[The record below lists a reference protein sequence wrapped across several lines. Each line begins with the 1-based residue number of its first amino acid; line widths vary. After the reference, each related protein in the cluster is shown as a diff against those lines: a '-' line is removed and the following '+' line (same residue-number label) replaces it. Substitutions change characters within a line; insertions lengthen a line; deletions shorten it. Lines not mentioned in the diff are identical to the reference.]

1 MKQST
6 VEPSMFEPIP
16 TQRAF
21 EIVCARIRKLVASG
35 KLKKGD
41 KLPPERELAKQFGVS
56 RLAIR
61 EALRSLENAGLI
73 SLQRGPKGGA
83 FIQDSSDQKMTE
95 FMQDML
101 DMGTITLSDLTEARI
116 FILASVARLACER
129 ATQEDLAQLE
139 ENVKLNEVALETGN
153 REVRLQHA
161 TEFYALLASATK
173 NKVMMFVVGS
183 LTDIIKVILQRIE
196 IYPMQELASS
206 RRRFLE
212 ALHAQDGER
221 AAQEIHMH
229 LRKLHEHIVKHAVE
243 QKKSTDLTV

>member
-1 MKQST
+1 
-6 VEPSMFEPIP
+6 
-16 TQRAF
+16 
-21 EIVCARIRKLVASG
+21 VASG

-161 TEFYALLASATK
+161 TEFYA
-173 NKVMMFVVGS
+173 
-183 LTDIIKVILQRIE
+183 
-196 IYPMQELASS
+196 
-206 RRRFLE
+206 
-212 ALHAQDGER
+212 
-221 AAQEIHMH
+221 
-229 LRKLHEHIVKHAVE
+229 
-243 QKKSTDLTV
+243 